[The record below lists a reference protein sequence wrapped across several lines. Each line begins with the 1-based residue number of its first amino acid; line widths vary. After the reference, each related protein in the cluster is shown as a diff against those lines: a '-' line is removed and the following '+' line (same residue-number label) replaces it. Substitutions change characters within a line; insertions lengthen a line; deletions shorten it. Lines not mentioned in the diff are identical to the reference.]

1 MPAST
6 QPLRHH
12 PPAAY
17 LRFVCVLAAII
28 AVFSLNSLGPDSVN
42 FEPNFYIAKC
52 SPILIE
58 CLSGLCAAKPVRPGI
73 GPVAPGRSASQ
84 SCDVGRRGVGDAS
97 LDLTAASLQCR
108 AEGGRAGARRGGEA
122 AKARPKPVK
131 NKRAPLGAL
140 LRLPVWQVCTSVLNC
155 CCSVLMCCFI

>member
-28 AVFSLNSLGPDSVN
+28 AVFALNSLGPDSVN
-42 FEPNFYIAKC
+42 FESNFYIAKC

-73 GPVAPGRSASQ
+73 GPVAPGRSASR
-84 SCDVGRRGVGDAS
+84 SCDVGRRDVGGS
-97 LDLTAASLQCR
+97 LSTSPPQVDSAAPKAVEQGPDEEAKPQR
-108 AEGGRAGARRGGEA
+108 PGRSR
-122 AKARPKPVK
+122 
-131 NKRAPLGAL
+131 
-140 LRLPVWQVCTSVLNC
+140 
-155 CCSVLMCCFI
+155 